1 MRVKKEN
8 SQEICI
14 RLVKYDK
21 ENFQNRK
28 MFLDTEN
35 ADISQLKIWKM
46 RTSKKKKT
54 NENFLVFVAVAKLI
68 NASALGLLGFRINE
82 LSSFTF
88 K

>member
-46 RTSKKKKT
+46 RTSKKKKKT
-54 NENFLVFVAVAKLI
+54 RMKTFWF
-68 NASALGLLGFRINE
+68 SLLLPN
-82 LSSFTF
+82 
-88 K
+88 